1 MCSDVSNAVK
11 IALETS
17 DPQGSFHLARHYEQN
32 NNIREAIVYY
42 SKSQRLHHAIRMAM
56 EHGFDQEVMTLSLQ
70 ASKQNMI
77 MSANYFE
84 VKGKHDKAVQLFSRG
99 GNRKRAM
106 DLAIKHNL
114 TDMIENISTGVSE
127 GDDPEVLKK
136 SVDFLL
142 SNRQFD
148 KAVEIMIS
156 LGDTQQALAIAESE
170 NVKLKDDMAMKLI
183 PEASQDPMKK
193 K

>member
-1 MCSDVSNAVK
+1 
-11 IALETS
+11 
-17 DPQGSFHLARHYEQN
+17 
-32 NNIREAIVYY
+32 
-42 SKSQRLHHAIRMAM
+42 MAM

-70 ASKQNMI
+70 ASKQNMV

-84 VKGKHDKAVQLFSRG
+84 GKGKHDKAVQLFSRG

-106 DLAIKHNL
+106 DLAIRHKL
-114 TDMIENISTGVSE
+114 VDMIENISSGAGE

-142 SNRQFD
+142 SKNQFD

-156 LGDTQQALAIAESE
+156 LGDTQQALEIAEAKG
-170 NVKLKDDMAMKLI
+170 VYLKEDMAMKLI
-183 PEASQDPMKK
+183 PESSQDPLKK
-193 K
+193 KQRIEMLMRVAKIVKK